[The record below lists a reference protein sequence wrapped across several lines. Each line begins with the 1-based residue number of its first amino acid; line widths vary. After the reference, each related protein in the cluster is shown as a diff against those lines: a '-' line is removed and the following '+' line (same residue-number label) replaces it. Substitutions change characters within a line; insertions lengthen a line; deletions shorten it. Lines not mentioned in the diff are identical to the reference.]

1 MSCFCQQCSVG
12 EKERLPKTTGISAA
26 AVRSTHLPLNAG
38 GGGGG
43 GVRGL
48 PQETEVPG
56 EAEIHDESSPEVE
69 GPQPR
74 VCSVENHTFV
84 GGQVASHFS
93 EWTKLTKV
101 YC

>member
-26 AVRSTHLPLNAG
+26 AVRSTHLPPNAG
-38 GGGGG
+38 GGGGAFG
-43 GVRGL
+43 GFSRRRRFQGT
-48 PQETEVPG
+48 P
-56 EAEIHDESSPEVE
+56 EIHEESSPEVE